1 MNIPHCKPFFPP
13 VEEYK
18 AKIDLIW
25 QNGWLTNQG
34 PLVVEF
40 EEKIAAYFGL
50 KHVSF
55 VSSGTM
61 GLQCALR
68 TLGGTGEI
76 ITTPYSYVATSSA
89 IFWEGFKPVFADIDP
104 ITLGLDAALV
114 EQKITPQTRAIL
126 ATHVYG
132 IPASVEALQNLAE
145 KYNIRL
151 IFDAAHAFGTRYKDR
166 SLLDYGDMAVLS
178 LHATKLF
185 HTANG
190 GLVVCK
196 SAEAKKKI
204 DSLKNFGHNGPNNFD
219 GPGINGKNSELH
231 AALGLCNLQY
241 ADDLLAQRQLQWT
254 AYKVML
260 SKVLSDMNF
269 ISIGEETI
277 HNGAYFPILN
287 LDSGTTDRIIN
298 RCNEAHIEIRRYF
311 SPSLNQIDY
320 LKGDSCPVSERLA
333 KNVICLPLFHN
344 LTPADQEQIVQIVT
358 SCLSHD

>member
-34 PLVVEF
+34 PLVAEF

-50 KHVSF
+50 KYVSF

-61 GLQCALR
+61 GLQCAIR
-68 TLGGTGEI
+68 SLGEKGEI

-89 IFWEGFKPVFADIDP
+89 IFWEGFTPVFADINP
-104 ITLGLDAALV
+104 HTLGLDADLV
-114 EQKITPQTRAIL
+114 EKKITPKTRAIL

-132 IPASVEALQNLAE
+132 IPASVEALE
-145 KYNIRL
+145 KLGQKYQLSL
-151 IFDAAHAFGTRYKDR
+151 IFDAAHAFGVRNQNR
-166 SLLDYGDMAVLS
+166 SLLDFGDISVLS
-178 LHATKLF
+178 LHATKIF

-196 SAEAKKKI
+196 TAETKKKI
-204 DSLKNFGHNGPNNFD
+204 DSLKNFGHNGPNNFA

-231 AALGLCNLQY
+231 AALGLCNLPF
-241 ADDLLAQRQLQWT
+241 ADELIARRQLQWT

-260 SKVLSDMNF
+260 SKVFSDENF
-269 ISIGEETI
+269 ISIGGQTI
-277 HNGAYFPILN
+277 HNGAYFPLLN
-287 LDSGTTDRIIN
+287 LHSGTSNRIIN
-298 RCNEAHIEIRRYF
+298 RCGEAGIEIRRYF
-311 SPSLNQIDY
+311 FPSLNQIDY
-320 LKGDSCPVSERLA
+320 LKGDSCPVSEA
-333 KNVICLPLFHN
+333 VAENVICLPMYHT
-344 LTPADQEQIVQIVT
+344 LTTADQEHIVNMVI
-358 SCLSHD
+358 SCLTHD